1 MKKTL
6 QRLLHLTLAA
16 AILLGAALPLPAA
29 AKPADPAPME
39 VHFLDV
45 GQGDCTLVTCDG
57 HAMLIDTGDDTKGT
71 AIQNYLKKQKVKNL
85 DYLILTH
92 PDADHIG
99 GAPVVITKFEISKVF
114 VSNFEKDNNT
124 YRKLMQALDD
134 KNLRGITPAVE
145 SQYKLGTAEFT
156 ILAPNDTYDTPNDSS
171 IALLLKNGK
180 NSFLFTGDA
189 EATAE
194 MDILATDI
202 DISAD
207 VYKVGHHGS
216 RSSTSKKFFKAVD
229 PDYAVISCGEGNSYG
244 HPHAET
250 LNTLRTNGV
259 AVYRTDEDGTIIATA
274 DGKEISFNV
283 PASET
288 WKAGEPTGSS
298 AKNNAGGKTSAAA
311 QTAKT
316 GTGTKSSGSAPAAQ
330 SKNSTPAVTPPATD
344 KQTGGSTPASEK
356 PAAETPAPAPQPE
369 NNAPTQS
376 ESSTP
381 APESTPAIAEPTPE
395 PPAPATTEVTYIL
408 NVKTKKFH
416 RPSCNSLPT
425 VNRLDSS
432 ESRDS
437 IIAQGYVP
445 CKRCNP

>member
-6 QRLLHLTLAA
+6 QRLLHLALAFSV
-16 AILLGAALPLPAA
+16 LLGVALPLPVT
-29 AKPADPAPME
+29 AKTEEPKPME

-45 GQGDCTLVTCDG
+45 GQGDATLITCDG
-57 HAMLIDTGDDTKGT
+57 HAMLIDAGDDTKGT
-71 AIQNYLKKQKVKNL
+71 AIQNYLKKQKIKSL

-99 GAPVVITKFEISKVF
+99 GAPVIITKFEIAKVF
-114 VSNFEKDNNT
+114 VSNFEKDNST
-124 YRKLMQALDD
+124 YRKLIQALDD
-134 KNLRGITPAVE
+134 NNLKSSTPAVK
-145 SQYKLGTAEFT
+145 SKYSLGTAEFT
-156 ILAPNDTYDTPNDSS
+156 ILAPNDTYETPNDSS
-171 IALLLKNGK
+171 IALLMKNGK

-194 MDILATDI
+194 MDILANGI

-216 RSSTSKKFFKAVD
+216 RSSTSQRFFKAVK

-259 AVYRTDEDGTIIATA
+259 AVYRTDEDGTIIATS
-274 DGKEISFNV
+274 DGKTISFNV

-298 AKNNAGGKTSAAA
+298 AKNSTLAKSTTKAASKGAATPAAPSKSSNSAAKKPA
-311 QTAKT
+311 AETT
-316 GTGTKSSGSAPAAQ
+316 APAAQ
-330 SKNSTPAVTPPATD
+330 PETSTPAA
-344 KQTGGSTPASEK
+344 EK

-369 NNAPTQS
+369 D
-376 ESSTP
+376 STP
-381 APESTPAIAEPTPE
+381 AVAEPTPE

-416 RPSCNSLPT
+416 RTSCSYLPT
-425 VNRLDSS
+425 TNRLDSS
-432 ESRDS
+432 ESRES
-437 IIAQGYVP
+437 IIAQGYEP
-445 CKRCNP
+445 CKKCNP

>member
-1 MKKTL
+1 MKRTL
-6 QRLLHLTLAA
+6 QRLLHLALAA
-16 AILLGAALPLPAA
+16 AILFGAALPLPVAA
-29 AKPADPAPME
+29 TPANPKPME

-57 HAMLIDTGDDTKGT
+57 HAMLIDAGDDTKGT
-71 AIQNYLKKQKVKNL
+71 AIQNYLKKQKIKSL

-92 PDADHIG
+92 PDTDHIG
-99 GAPVVITKFEISKVF
+99 GAPVIITKFEIGKVF
-114 VSNFEKDNNT
+114 VSNFEKDNTT
-124 YRKLMQALDD
+124 YRKLIQALDD
-134 KNLRGITPAVE
+134 KNLKPTTPAVK
-145 SQYKLGTAEFT
+145 SKYKLGTAEFT
-156 ILAPNDTYDTPNDSS
+156 ILAPNETYNTPNDSS

-194 MDILATDI
+194 MDILANGI
-202 DISAD
+202 DLSAD

-259 AVYRTDEDGTIIATA
+259 SVYRTDEEGAIIATA
-274 DGKEISFNV
+274 DGKAISFNV
-283 PASET
+283 PPSET

-298 AKNNAGGKTSAAA
+298 AKNNSGGKTSAAES
-311 QTAKT
+311 TAKA
-316 GTGTKSSGSAPAAQ
+316 GTKSSGKTTSSAASP
-330 SKNSTPAVTPPATD
+330 KNNTSGKQPESSTPT
-344 KQTGGSTPASEK
+344 
-356 PAAETPAPAPQPE
+356 AETPTPAPQPE
-369 NNAPTQS
+369 SSVPAQS
-376 ESSTP
+376 ESSAPAAPQPENSAP
-381 APESTPAIAEPTPE
+381 APQEDSTPAVAQPAPE
-395 PPAPATTEVTYIL
+395 PPAPATTEITYIL
-408 NVKTKKFH
+408 NTKTKKFH
-416 RPSCNSLPT
+416 RTSCNSLPT

>member
-1 MKKTL
+1 MKKKL
-6 QRLLHLTLAA
+6 QRLLYLTLAA
-16 AILLGAALPLPAA
+16 AVLLGAALPLPVA

-57 HAMLIDTGDDTKGT
+57 HAMLIDAGDDTKGT
-71 AIQNYLKKQKVKNL
+71 AIQNYLNKQKIRSL

-99 GAPVVITKFEISKVF
+99 GAPVIITKFEIAKVF
-114 VSNFEKDNNT
+114 VSNFEKDNST
-124 YRKLMQALDD
+124 YRKLIQALDD
-134 KNLRGITPAVE
+134 KNLKTTTPAVE
-145 SQYKLGTAEFT
+145 SKYKLGTAEFT
-156 ILAPNDTYDTPNDSS
+156 ILAPNDTYNAPNDSS

-180 NSFLFTGDA
+180 NRFLFTGDA

-216 RSSTSKKFFKAVD
+216 RSSTSKRFFKTVK

-298 AKNNAGGKTSAAA
+298 AKSNAGGKTSAAA
-311 QTAKT
+311 KA
-316 GTGTKSSGSAPAAQ
+316 GTKSSGKTTTPAAQ
-330 SKNSTPAVTPPATD
+330 PKNNASG
-344 KQTGGSTPASEK
+344 KQTDSNT

-369 NNAPTQS
+369 SSAPAA
-376 ESSTP
+376 ETP
-381 APESTPAIAEPTPE
+381 APQPQESTPAIAEPAPE
-395 PPAPATTEVTYIL
+395 PPAPATTEITYIL

-416 RPSCNSLPT
+416 RTSCSYLPT
-425 VNRLDSS
+425 TNRLDSS
-432 ESRDS
+432 ETRES
-437 IIAQGYVP
+437 IIAQGYAP
-445 CKRCNP
+445 CKKCNP